1 MDERTNR
8 NVIRDSSGS
17 TVQAVN
23 VRDVHYHQNSSGKPA
38 IPADDLDGYRISL
51 ISRLVISAS
60 RASLVNGLSGGR
72 NRRIQRAARRL
83 ETAFASGAQPS
94 ADLGRL
100 YRGAMR
106 TALILRPELAISWF
120 EAYDRYIPAE
130 RYLLTFREGDA
141 CWLAWLVRTGDLSAA
156 NTVFELATRMQLR
169 PLQVLARE
177 YSAKLLRRSRDG
189 AALVRHYQRWLAED
203 LLDEPTVTYSLKP
216 YLDAG
221 RLDQDPGLWTDF
233 FGKLPEPLLP
243 DHFEVHCLLGHGVQ
257 AVRSAKNRVRPGPG
271 GAVLP
276 VFPAARTT
284 SRPDWSLPA
293 TACGI
298 RQQSGDWRSMPVT
311 FSGAPANCP
320 LPRSAI
326 SSRVAATWPVS
337 ATRK

>member
-1 MDERTNR
+1 
-8 NVIRDSSGS
+8 
-17 TVQAVN
+17 
-23 VRDVHYHQNSSGKPA
+23 
-38 IPADDLDGYRISL
+38 
-51 ISRLVISAS
+51 
-60 RASLVNGLSGGR
+60 
-72 NRRIQRAARRL
+72 
-83 ETAFASGAQPS
+83 
-94 ADLGRL
+94 
-100 YRGAMR
+100 
-106 TALILRPELAISWF
+106 
-120 EAYDRYIPAE
+120 
-130 RYLLTFREGDA
+130 
-141 CWLAWLVRTGDLSAA
+141 
-156 NTVFELATRMQLR
+156 MQLR

-233 FGKLPEPLLP
+233 FGKLPEPRLP
-243 DHFEVHCLLGHGVQ
+243 DHFEVHCLLGHGVE
-257 AVRSAKNRVRPGPG
+257 AVRSAKKRVPRPGPG
-271 GAVLP
+271 GECRLA
-276 VFPAARTT
+276 FPRLDE

-337 ATRK
+337 ATRKEASFWTQSGGALPATGGPLAKLAGACQADVDSLAGRREFTGAVRLADELLGHLARASGHASEVQLRRDEIMTLRGDLIGAARQHFGHMVGKISTGGPAGSVRGLELVRGGVR